1 MRGLIGKKIGMT
13 QIFDQSG
20 RVTPVTVIE
29 AGPCVVTQ
37 VKTETKDGYEAVQV
51 GFGKR
56 KQKHT
61 TKPLQGHFAKAGVE
75 PQYALAEFETIPGFE
90 YKTGQKFTVAI
101 FHEGEYVAATGTSK
115 GRGYAGVIKRHG
127 FQRQN
132 VTHGQSEYLRHPGSI
147 GQSSDPSRVWK
158 GMRMAGHMGTDTV
171 TVKNLKVVRVDQENN
186 QLFLRGAVPGA
197 NNGLIIITK

>member
-13 QIFDQSG
+13 QIFDDSG
-20 RVTPVTVIE
+20 QVTPVTVIE

-37 VKTETKDGYEAVQV
+37 VKTVDNDGYSAIQV

-56 KQKHT
+56 KSKHT
-61 TKPLQGHFAKAGVE
+61 TKPMLGHFTKAAVD
-75 PQYALAEFETIPGFE
+75 PQYALAEFEGVQGFE
-90 YKTGQKFTVAI
+90 YKSGQQFTVAI
-101 FHEGEYVAATGTSK
+101 FHKGEKVAVSGTSK
-115 GRGYAGVIKRHG
+115 GRGFAGVIKRHG
-127 FQRQN
+127 FHRQPE
-132 VTHGQSEYLRHPGSI
+132 THGQSEYLRHGGSI

-158 GMRMAGHMGTDTV
+158 GMKMPGHMGVDLV
-171 TVKNLKVVRVDQENN
+171 TVKNLKVARVDEENN